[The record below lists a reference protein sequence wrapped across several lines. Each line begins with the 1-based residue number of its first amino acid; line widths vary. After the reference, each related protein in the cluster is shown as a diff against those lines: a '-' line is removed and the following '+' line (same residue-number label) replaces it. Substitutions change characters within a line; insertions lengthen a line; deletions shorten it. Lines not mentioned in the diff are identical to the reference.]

1 MQKNIKQGINN
12 ILNLKQLQ
20 DIRDL
25 SLKDLENFFINNNQ
39 KAFRAKQVYE
49 WLWHKHV
56 SSFDNMTNISKEI
69 RSLLT
74 QNFLLDHIKIKNLQK
89 SADKTIKTAFELSD
103 GGIIEGV
110 LIPAQKRAT
119 ACISSQVGCKLACE
133 FCATG
138 HLGFKRNLTVAEIY
152 DQVVFIKQQ
161 AEDNNLLFSNIVF
174 MGMGEPLLNY
184 DNVLSAINIITSK
197 QGLAMSNSRITL
209 STSGI
214 NKMIKKLADDNVRFN
229 LAVSL
234 HSANNEKRS
243 QLMPI
248 NRTNPLND
256 LAESLK
262 YFYTKT
268 QNRITFEYLL
278 LKDVNDGVVDAKELA
293 VFCKNVPCKVNIIEF
308 NPIDNSSLKK
318 STKEKTD
325 AFVNYLE
332 SKNII
337 VNIRRS
343 RGKDIDAACGQ
354 LANKNKFF
362 S

>member
-1 MQKNIKQGINN
+1 MQKTLNN
-12 ILNLKQLQ
+12 QIVNALKFNQLQ

-25 SLKDLENFFINNNQ
+25 TLKNIENFFTENKE

-49 WLWHKHV
+49 WLWKKHV
-56 SSFDNMTNISKEI
+56 SSFDEMTNISKEI
-69 RSLLT
+69 RDLLKLKFSL
-74 QNFLLDHIKIKNLQK
+74 NHIKIKSSQK

-110 LIPAQKRAT
+110 LIPAHNRAT

-152 DQVVFIKQQ
+152 DQVFFIKQQ
-161 AEDNNLLFSNIVF
+161 AEENNLLFSNIVF

-214 NKMIKKLADDNVRFN
+214 NKMIKKLADDNIRFN

-243 QLMPI
+243 RLMPI
-248 NRTNPLND
+248 NKTNSLSE
-256 LAESLK
+256 LAEALK
-262 YFYTKT
+262 YFNNKT

-278 LKDVNDGVVDAKELA
+278 LKDVNDDINDAKELA
-293 VFCKNVPCKVNIIEF
+293 VFCKNVPCKINIIEY
-308 NPIDNSSLKK
+308 NPIDNSSLRK

-354 LANKNKFF
+354 LANKN
-362 S
+362 

>member
-1 MQKNIKQGINN
+1 MQKILSRNINN
-12 ILNLKQLQ
+12 ALNFKQLQ

-25 SLKDLENFFINNNQ
+25 SLKDVESFFINNKQ

-49 WLWHKHV
+49 WLWQKHV
-56 SSFDNMTNISKEI
+56 SSFDEMTNISKEI
-69 RSLLT
+69 RNLLT
-74 QNFLLDHIKIKNLQK
+74 QNFLLNHIKIKNLQK

-110 LIPAQKRAT
+110 LIPERKRAT

-152 DQVVFIKQQ
+152 DQVFFIKQQ
-161 AEDNNLLFSNIVF
+161 AEENNLLFSNIVF

-248 NRTNPLND
+248 NRTNPLNE

-278 LKDVNDGVVDAKELA
+278 LKDVNDGIIDAKELA

-308 NPIDNSSLKK
+308 NPIDNSRLRK
-318 STKEKTD
+318 STKEKTEI
-325 AFVNYLE
+325 FVNYLE
-332 SKNII
+332 KKNII

-354 LANKNKFF
+354 LANKNNF
-362 S
+362 